1 MSSATHYFAIL
12 VVIRI
17 IIFNSCIIE
26 GCVRRTFWPLLK
38 YREIHTVFHIAPV
51 TAQGSNISHRA
62 EGPKDDVGRGLI
74 QVAIWKI
81 VCIISFITYFVLT
94 YPRRFLYLNTIR
106 T

>member
-1 MSSATHYFAIL
+1 MKAASDVHFGHCLNIEKYIL
-12 VVIRI
+12 FSI
-17 IIFNSCIIE
+17 
-26 GCVRRTFWPLLK
+26 L
-38 YREIHTVFHIAPV
+38 HPV

-94 YPRRFLYLNTIR
+94 YPRRFLYLNTMK